1 MILAWISLAHGYGF
15 VVAKVNCLQ
24 IPGVHAMLCGPQ
36 NCKPNRDSHNTTS
49 MCQRPWHDATKMGF
63 SAFGH
68 GGGSFGQ
75 SIAGGMVLQRRFS
88 SRAGLAQKCAWG
100 RISEL
105 VPKSRFSGVW
115 VVAVHGPTM

>member
-1 MILAWISLAHGYGF
+1 MAWISLAHGHGF
-15 VVAKVNCLQ
+15 VVAKVNFLQ

-36 NCKPNRDSHNTTS
+36 NRKPKRYSQNKIC
-49 MCQRPWHDATKMGF
+49 MCQRPWHDATKMRF

-68 GGGSFGQ
+68 GGGSSGQ

-88 SRAGLAQKCAWG
+88 SRAGLAPKCAWG